1 MEKLVAIVGCGPPQ
15 PNLGPLQMQRGPFLF
30 DAGADLDACPF
41 ATPAGSHRFKA
52 ALISGVGTVSWSG
65 KVLRWSFGFDLKTA
79 SGRAVSAAT
88 GWRQSQRSVGIYGHS
103 QGGTISPLIASR
115 PGAVAFV
122 IAAAAI
128 GTGQLYTQDLYRTRN
143 YLLDIGLTDPD
154 LSHAMEFYTLWINT
168 VRTGRGIDEYEEALA
183 KARQEKWFATLGI
196 PPRDHWLWKWYPPIG
211 NLDPLPYWKKSG
223 FQYSSFME
231 SSTAIRRWDPV
242 SPGSVVR
249 WTRQATQ
256 MSRRSSFREPCT
268 T

>member
-1 MEKLVAIVGCGPPQ
+1 
-15 PNLGPLQMQRGPFLF
+15 
-30 DAGADLDACPF
+30 
-41 ATPAGSHRFKA
+41 
-52 ALISGVGTVSWSG
+52 VSWSG
-65 KVLRWSFGFDLKTA
+65 KVLRWSFGSTSKPLP
-79 SGRAVSAAT
+79 AVRFLQ
-88 GWRQSQRSVGIYGHS
+88 RQAGVNPKAVGIYGHS

-211 NLDPLPYWKKSG
+211 NLDPLPYWEKV
-223 FQYSSFME
+223 
-231 SSTAIRRWDPV
+231 RVPV
-242 SPGSVVR
+242 LLIYGELDRNTPVGPSLAGIGRALDAAGNPDVTPIIIPGAVHNLTIQPEKGQPFFWWHAAPGYKDLLIAWVR
-249 WTRQATQ
+249 AR
-256 MSRRSSFREPCT
+256 F
-268 T
+268 